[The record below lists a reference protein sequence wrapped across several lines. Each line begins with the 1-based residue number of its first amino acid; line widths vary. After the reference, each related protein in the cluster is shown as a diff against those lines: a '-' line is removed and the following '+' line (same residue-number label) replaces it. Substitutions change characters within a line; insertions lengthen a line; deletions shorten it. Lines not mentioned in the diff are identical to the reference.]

1 MILHFFCDVNFPF
14 QPKSSESL
22 HPGISPTSTKRTED
36 VVAHLGG
43 KEIARMAE
51 ARRLKKPRQIEAEKE
66 EGGRVVMGRNMIQKT
81 RQDSVQGRDGDVGS
95 GGRSK
100 SGERMYYSCPNCSKM
115 LPSMQALTNHFKN
128 CYVLSEKEAGMAGG
142 VGKEEEKIEG
152 VVGGEEKVLFQC
164 QPCGKI
170 FFSMVGLNIHKS
182 KYCKEEEKMEVGMVE
197 SQDSDPEW
205 EMAKSKKR
213 RPRGKLMKCPEKGCK
228 AKLKSRSSLKEHIKF
243 VHGERRIP
251 CPAQP
256 CTQR

>member
-1 MILHFFCDVNFPF
+1 
-14 QPKSSESL
+14 
-22 HPGISPTSTKRTED
+22 
-36 VVAHLGG
+36 
-43 KEIARMAE
+43 
-51 ARRLKKPRQIEAEKE
+51 
-66 EGGRVVMGRNMIQKT
+66 
-81 RQDSVQGRDGDVGS
+81 
-95 GGRSK
+95 
-100 SGERMYYSCPNCSKM
+100 
-115 LPSMQALTNHFKN
+115 
-128 CYVLSEKEAGMAGG
+128 MAGG
-142 VGKEEEKIEG
+142 DGKEEEKIEG
-152 VVGGEEKVLFQC
+152 VVGGEEKVLFAC

-182 KYCKEEEKMEVGMVE
+182 KYCKGEETMEVGMVE